1 MNEYFLVSLW
11 TAEEMLYRNLAEYW
25 QILSMA
31 EDEDIERYLSHDKSG
46 SYVSWLMNNGVDVS
60 SAESIKRNALKK
72 YYECLEKVL
81 ESYVKKICFSS
92 LVDDEVE
99 KYKDIMSRR
108 RRIAG
113 GVVARDADIVLCI
126 DVSRSMS
133 YQFGVRTRI
142 DVAKY
147 AAKRFIDVVA
157 HRGVRLGLVVF
168 SRSARLVENLSVD
181 KSKLKNSVDML
192 STESSTAMGEGIFLA
207 ADVLAASG
215 GNRMLAIVLL
225 TDGASNTG
233 RDPLLA
239 SQYAK
244 SLGITIYTIGIGDL
258 VSGEFNPDTLREIAD
273 MTGGDVL

>member
-46 SYVSWLMNNGVDVS
+46 SYVSWLMNNGVDDS